1 VRETVRRFA
10 PPPPPAALTE
20 RGPAA
25 MTELHPSAGSD
36 ARSST
41 GTARSLLDR
50 ARAREPAAWDR
61 MVVLYAPLVLRW
73 CRAWRLDDEDAAD
86 VFQEVFQA
94 VAVHLSDF
102 RRTRSGDTF
111 RGWLRTITRNK
122 VHDLFRRR
130 MREPPGVGG
139 SEARHFLAQVPQEPP
154 REEVSPADAPDAELL
169 HRALALIRDDFEPR
183 TWAAFWQT
191 AVDGRATIDVA
202 ADLGMSPGA
211 VRVAKSR
218 VLHRL
223 RADLG
228 DLLG

>member
-1 VRETVRRFA
+1 
-10 PPPPPAALTE
+10 
-20 RGPAA
+20 
-25 MTELHPSAGSD
+25 MTDVLPGSGEG
-36 ARSST
+36 AQSST

-61 MVVLYAPLVLRW
+61 MVVLYAPLVMRW
-73 CRAWRLDDEDAAD
+73 CRGWGLRDDDAAD

-94 VAVHLSDF
+94 VAANLGTF
-102 RRTRSGDTF
+102 RRSRAGDSF

-122 VHDLFRRR
+122 VHDLYRRR
-130 MREPPGVGG
+130 EREPPGVGG
-139 SEARHFLAQVPQEPP
+139 SEARHFLAQLPQEPAP
-154 REEVSPADAPDAELL
+154 EEVSSAGAFDGALL
-169 HRALALIRDDFEPR
+169 HRALELIRDEFEPR

-191 AVDGRATIDVA
+191 AVEGRATVDVA

-228 DLLG
+228 ELLG